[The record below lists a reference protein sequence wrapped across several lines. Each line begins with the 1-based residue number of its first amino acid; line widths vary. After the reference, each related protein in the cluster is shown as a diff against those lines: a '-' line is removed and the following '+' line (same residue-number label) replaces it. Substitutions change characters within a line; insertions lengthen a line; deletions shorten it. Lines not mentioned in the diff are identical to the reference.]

1 MSTNFDLKF
10 FVPRGRHGSEW
21 VFKEGRRRSKRRA
34 PMGQQRSPDLS
45 LVLVV
50 DDDEEVLQ
58 VTADVLETLGYRVI
72 KARTGLEAVEQ
83 LEHNSEISVLF
94 TDIRMPDIA
103 GEGLAGIATT
113 WRPNIRVVLTSGFGR
128 PRDDSEFLPKPYRA
142 ADLIRVFPP
151 QPLPTLGSDSEA
163 NRCD

>member
-1 MSTNFDLKF
+1 
-10 FVPRGRHGSEW
+10 
-21 VFKEGRRRSKRRA
+21 
-34 PMGQQRSPDLS
+34 MGQQSSPDLS

-58 VTADVLETLGYRVI
+58 VTADILEALGYRVL
-72 KARTGLEAVEQ
+72 KARTGLEAVHQ
-83 LEHNSEISVLF
+83 LERNSEISVLF

-113 WRPNIRVVLTSGFGR
+113 WRPDIRVVLTSGFGR

-151 QPLPTLGSDSEA
+151 QPLPTLGSDREA

>member
-1 MSTNFDLKF
+1 
-10 FVPRGRHGSEW
+10 
-21 VFKEGRRRSKRRA
+21 
-34 PMGQQRSPDLS
+34 MGQQRSPDLS

-72 KARTGLEAVEQ
+72 KARTGVEAVEQ
-83 LEHNSEISVLF
+83 LEHTSEISVLF

-151 QPLPTLGSDSEA
+151 QPLPTSGSDSEA